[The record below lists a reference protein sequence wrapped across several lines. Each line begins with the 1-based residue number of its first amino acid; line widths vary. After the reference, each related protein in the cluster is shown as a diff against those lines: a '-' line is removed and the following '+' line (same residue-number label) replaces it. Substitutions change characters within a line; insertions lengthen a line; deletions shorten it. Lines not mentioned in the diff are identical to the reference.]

1 MTFKSFKTF
10 LEDVQIS
17 RKEKEAIATVTG
29 KDSEKFTKIAKKL
42 LEIEMAEKRIKE
54 LREEIKQH
62 TREDIAAL
70 FEEAADRF
78 RTRRVETMSVVLT
91 LSKDPDPRR
100 TVSWKAVV
108 DELLELVTDLN
119 EKIQELIAKH
129 TKLVYAE
136 PSLTVSQIKN
146 PEIFKDLGEK
156 IINLAISDG
165 NESGST
171 STEVLNENVWDKIK
185 NYFNKL
191 WAFFKRYDV
200 KLANIKRK
208 IEKYRLEA

>member
-78 RTRRVETMSVVLT
+78 KTRRVETMSVVLT
-91 LSKDPDPRR
+91 LSKDPEPRK

-129 TKLVYAE
+129 TKLVHVE

-146 PEIFKDLGEK
+146 PQIFKDLEEK
-156 IINLAISDG
+156 IINLAVSES

-185 NYFNKL
+185 SYFNKL